1 MTAYDREQIER
12 LNEALDVVSKI
23 SEQIIASRNCEE
35 RPEFLDSDYYLGGLS
50 VAAQLLNR
58 QVLDRIESDA

>member
-1 MTAYDREQIER
+1 MTVTDREQLER
-12 LNEALDVVSKI
+12 LNEAMDVISKL

-58 QVLDRIESDA
+58 QVLDRIELAG